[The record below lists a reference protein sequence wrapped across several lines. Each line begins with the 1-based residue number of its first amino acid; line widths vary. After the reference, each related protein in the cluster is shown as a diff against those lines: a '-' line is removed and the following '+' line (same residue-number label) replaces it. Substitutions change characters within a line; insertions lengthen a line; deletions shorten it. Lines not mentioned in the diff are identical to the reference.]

1 MEVNDE
7 KIKIFLK
14 IKNPKVENKEY
25 YKTSL
30 DKKVFLL
37 AKNPKIKKEEE
48 INEKYTF
55 DKILFKIS
63 NCSLF

>member
-48 INEKYTF
+48 INEK
-55 DKILFKIS
+55 
-63 NCSLF
+63 